1 MYFIVVGKV
10 EKNNKSLMFFQFVT
24 NNNDDDKYLCGL
36 RQDHHRNVICYFW
49 HPHKTRIITS

>member
-1 MYFIVVGKV
+1 MYFIVLGKV

-24 NNNDDDKYLCGL
+24 NNNDDNKYLCGL

-49 HPHKTRIITS
+49 HPHKTRNITS